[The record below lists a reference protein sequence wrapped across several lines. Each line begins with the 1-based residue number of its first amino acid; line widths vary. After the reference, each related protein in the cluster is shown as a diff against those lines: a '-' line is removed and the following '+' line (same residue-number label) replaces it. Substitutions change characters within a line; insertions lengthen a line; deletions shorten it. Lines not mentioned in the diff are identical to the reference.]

1 MFAFFRVSN
10 YSLYIVEPANRITKD
25 VFLLGNIMIPVYL
38 ITGLDLC
45 VLIDTGMTMM
55 GPYYTQEIAPC
66 LAQRHTPLNVFLT
79 HSHYDHLGS
88 AAYLKRHLPE
98 FKIGGYYTIDT
109 ILKNSHA
116 VELIT
121 SLNLDAERIMNMN
134 DPELRF
140 KSFDLDIP
148 LRGGERFSVGDDE
161 LEVIYTPG
169 HTRDSLCYYL
179 KKQRI
184 MFTGEAAGIRLPSGD
199 ILPEFLAS
207 YKSYSASLETL
218 VRYPVDFVATGH
230 GPVIEGKDAER
241 FFENSLQATGLFLE
255 KVRRYYRES
264 GNIQEVVERIKHE
277 DYAKSGSGQ
286 PERAYTINL
295 QAKVRAVIEDK

>member
-1 MFAFFRVSN
+1 
-10 YSLYIVEPANRITKD
+10 
-25 VFLLGNIMIPVYL
+25 MIPVYL
-38 ITGLDLC
+38 ITGSDLC

-55 GPYYTQEIAPC
+55 GPVYTQEIAPC
-66 LAQRHTPLNVFLT
+66 LEQRRVPLYVFLT

-88 AAYLKRHLPE
+88 AAYLKRHLPA
-98 FKIGGYYTIDT
+98 FKIGGYHTIDT

-116 VELIT
+116 VALIT
-121 SLNLDAERIMNMN
+121 SLNRDAEQMMHID

-140 KSFDLDIP
+140 RPFELDMP
-148 LRGGERFSVGDDE
+148 LRGGERFAVGDDE

-184 MFTGEAAGIRLPSGD
+184 MFTGEAAGIRLPTGD

-207 YKSYSASLETL
+207 YKSYMASLETL
-218 VRYPVDFVATGH
+218 ARYPVKFVATGH
-230 GPVIEGKDAER
+230 GPVIGGKDAER
-241 FFENSLQATGLFLE
+241 FFEDSLQATGRFLE
-255 KVRRYYRES
+255 KIRRYYRES
-264 GNIQEVVERIKHE
+264 GEVQDVVDRIKDE